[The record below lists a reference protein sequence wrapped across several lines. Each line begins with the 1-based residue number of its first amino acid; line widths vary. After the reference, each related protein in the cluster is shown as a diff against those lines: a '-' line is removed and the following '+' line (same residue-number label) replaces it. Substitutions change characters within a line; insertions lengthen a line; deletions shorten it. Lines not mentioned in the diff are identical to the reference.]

1 MYMVAFMYPNEAGGT
16 FNLEHFLQV
25 HLPLGLHQTFKHL
38 GLKPVKLVVYS
49 PTWNMGHPHR
59 LLPYIAISSVF
70 FNTRAEAEKFSG
82 LFGFEEAARLLSTDF
97 PNYTP
102 GPPDVM
108 MAHVTELSD
117 IDALIAAHGAHPS
130 VRGRG

>member
-1 MYMVAFMYPNEAGGT
+1 MYMVAFMYPNKAGGT
-16 FNLEHFLQV
+16 FNLEHFLEV

-38 GLKPVKLVVYS
+38 ALKPVKLVVYS
-49 PTWNMGHPHR
+49 PTWNVGYPQG

-70 FNTRAEAEKFSG
+70 FNTRAEAEKFAG
-82 LFGFEEAARLLSTDF
+82 LFGFEEAARLLSADF

-108 MAHVTELSD
+108 MAEVTELTD
-117 IDALIAAHGAHPS
+117 IDALIAAHGA
-130 VRGRG
+130 

>member
-1 MYMVAFMYPNEAGGT
+1 MYMVAFMYPNKVGGT
-16 FNLEHFLQV
+16 FNLEHFLEV

-38 GLKPVKLVVYS
+38 ALKPVKLVVYS
-49 PTWNMGHPHR
+49 PTWNVGYPQG

-82 LFGFEEAARLLSTDF
+82 LFGFEEAARLLSADF

-108 MAHVTELSD
+108 MAEVTELTD
-117 IDALIAAHGAHPS
+117 IDALIAAHDA
-130 VRGRG
+130 

>member
-1 MYMVAFMYPNEAGGT
+1 MYMVAFMYPNKPAAT
-16 FNLEHFLQV
+16 FNFEHFVTV

-38 GLKPVKLVVYS
+38 SLKPRKLVVYS
-49 PTWNMGHPHR
+49 PTWNAGNPNA

-70 FNTRAEAEKFSG
+70 FETRAEAEKFSG
-82 LFGFEEAARLLSTDF
+82 LFAVEEAARLLSADF

-108 MAHVTELSD
+108 MAEVTELTD
-117 IDALIAAHGAHPS
+117 IDGMIAAH
-130 VRGRG
+130 RG

>member
-1 MYMVAFMYPNEAGGT
+1 MFMVAFMYPNKPGAT
-16 FNLEHFLQV
+16 FNLEHFLRV

-49 PTWNMGHPHR
+49 PTRNVGNPAV

-70 FNTRAEAEKFSG
+70 FRSRAEAEKFSG
-82 LFGFEEAARLLSTDF
+82 LFAVEEAARLLSADF

-108 MAHVTELSD
+108 LAEVTELTD
-117 IDALIAAHGAHPS
+117 VDALIASHRP
-130 VRGRG
+130 

>member
-1 MYMVAFMYPNEAGGT
+1 MYMVAFMYPNKQGAT
-16 FNLEHFLQV
+16 FNFEHFVKV
-25 HLPLGLHQTFKHL
+25 HLPLGLRLTFKHL
-38 GLKPVKLVVYS
+38 GLKPTKLVVYS
-49 PTWNMGHPHR
+49 PAWNAGDSQA

-82 LFGFEEAARLLSTDF
+82 LFGVEEAARLLSADF

-108 MAHVTELSD
+108 LAEVTELTD
-117 IDALIAAHGAHPS
+117 VEGLIAIDPA
-130 VRGRG
+130 GRPGGH

>member
-1 MYMVAFMYPNEAGGT
+1 MYRVAFMYPNKQGAV
-16 FNLEHFLQV
+16 FNLEHFIRV

-49 PTWNMGHPHR
+49 PAWNAGNPGA

-70 FNTRAEAEKFSG
+70 FPTRAEAERFCG
-82 LFGFEEAARLLSTDF
+82 LFAVEEAARLLSADF

-108 MAHVTELSD
+108 MAEVTELTD
-117 IDALIAAHGAHPS
+117 VEGLIASHPA
-130 VRGRG
+130 

>member
-1 MYMVAFMYPNEAGGT
+1 MVAFCYPNKQGGA
-16 FNLEHFLQV
+16 FNYQHFVDV

-49 PTWNMGHPHR
+49 PTWNVGNPAA

-70 FNTRAEAEKFSG
+70 FRTRAEAEKFSG
-82 LFGFEEAARLLSTDF
+82 LFAVEEAARLLSADF

-108 MAHVTELSD
+108 MAEVTEFTD
-117 IDALIAAHGAHPS
+117 ADALIRKHSG
-130 VRGRG
+130 

>member
-1 MYMVAFMYPNEAGGT
+1 VYMVAFCYPNKPGGE
-16 FNLEHFLQV
+16 FNFRHFIDV

-49 PTWNMGHPHR
+49 PTWNVGNPSA

-70 FNTRAEAEKFSG
+70 FKTRAEAEKFSG
-82 LFGFEEAARLLSTDF
+82 LFAVEEAARLLSADF

-108 MAHVTELSD
+108 MAEVTEFTD
-117 IDALIAAHGAHPS
+117 ADALIRKHPH
-130 VRGRG
+130 

>member
-1 MYMVAFMYPNEAGGT
+1 MYMVAFCYPNKPGGS
-16 FNLEHFLQV
+16 FNFQHFVNV

-49 PTWNMGHPHR
+49 PTWNVGNPGA

-70 FNTRAEAEKFSG
+70 FHTRAEAEKFAG
-82 LFGFEEAARLLSTDF
+82 LFAVEEAARLLSADF

-108 MAHVTELSD
+108 MAEVTEFTD
-117 IDALIAAHGAHPS
+117 VDALIRKH
-130 VRGRG
+130 R

>member
-1 MYMVAFMYPNEAGGT
+1 MYMVAFCYPNKPGGT
-16 FNLEHFLQV
+16 FDFKHFVDV

-38 GLKPVKLVVYS
+38 GLKPEKLVVYS
-49 PTWNMGHPHR
+49 PTWNVADPKT

-70 FNTRAEAEKFSG
+70 FRTRAEAEKFSG
-82 LFGFEEAARLLSTDF
+82 LFGVEEAARLLSADF

-108 MAHVTELSD
+108 MAEVTELTD
-117 IDALIAAHGAHPS
+117 IDALIGKHRP
-130 VRGRG
+130 

>member
-1 MYMVAFMYPNEAGGT
+1 MVAFCYPNKPGGS
-16 FNLEHFLQV
+16 FNFQHFVDV

-49 PTWNMGHPHR
+49 PTWNVGNPAA

-70 FNTRAEAEKFSG
+70 FDTQAEAEKFSG
-82 LFGFEEAARLLSTDF
+82 LFAVEEAARLLSADF

-108 MAHVTELSD
+108 MAEVTEFTD
-117 IDALIAAHGAHPS
+117 ADALIRKHP
-130 VRGRG
+130 

>member
-1 MYMVAFMYPNEAGGT
+1 VYMVAFCYPNKPGGS
-16 FNLEHFLQV
+16 FNFQHFVNV

-49 PTWNMGHPHR
+49 PTWNVGNPAA

-70 FNTRAEAEKFSG
+70 FDTRAEAEKFSG
-82 LFGFEEAARLLSTDF
+82 LFAVEEAARLLSADF

-108 MAHVTELSD
+108 MAKVTEFTD
-117 IDALIAAHGAHPS
+117 ADALIRKH
-130 VRGRG
+130 R